1 MVRALQLLAG
11 RHYRLSYET
20 TRCEQ
25 GNSGNGFFVPV
36 INTRFKTEFNISLF
50 FSIMFAKFASSEQIT
65 ELKRKLLNLRNLR
78 IMKINNGD
86 SNRPTEICKKE

>member
-1 MVRALQLLAG
+1 
-11 RHYRLSYET
+11 
-20 TRCEQ
+20 
-25 GNSGNGFFVPV
+25 
-36 INTRFKTEFNISLF
+36 
-50 FSIMFAKFASSEQIT
+50 MFRKFASSEQVT